1 MFVGYVA
8 FYYQFWMYV
17 YKYEFEEN
25 KGNIMFYYN
34 IFYIAVL
41 VMNKHYL
48 CYFRYSTSTQSYF
61 VRLLIGYNESMFTQ

>member
-1 MFVGYVA
+1 MQFGYVA

-25 KGNIMFYYN
+25 KGICNVLYY

-48 CYFRYSTSTQSYF
+48 CYFRYSTSNHPILFDRSSF
-61 VRLLIGYNESMFTQ
+61 A